1 MDQIIDLRSDTV
13 TLPSPEMRQAIADAA
28 LGDDVYGEDP
38 TVRALEE
45 RAAAILGKE
54 AGLFVPTGTMGNLL
68 AVLTH
73 CRAGDEL
80 ICGRG
85 THTYASEGGGSA
97 RFGGVTTWTV
107 SQTRGRL
114 DPAEVAAAIHP
125 DDAHYTRSR
134 LLIVEQPHGGW
145 VMPLAEL
152 AAITQVARDRGLR
165 VHMDGARLFNAAIAL
180 GVPASEIAGYADTAQ
195 FCVSKGLAAPVG
207 SLLVGPADF
216 IAEARR
222 NRKAVGGG
230 MRQAGIVA
238 AAGLYAV
245 DHMVARLAEDHANA
259 RHLAAGL
266 RDLGWTIDR
275 EEVETNI
282 FFCAPPAGTDP
293 QAFAAALKAQNIM
306 VSSPYVGSRM
316 RLVTHYGITEGEIE
330 RALATFA
337 AVGMGAKVG
346 ASARVGQ
353 R

>member
-1 MDQIIDLRSDTV
+1 MDQVIDLRSDTV
-13 TLPSPEMRQAIADAA
+13 TLPSPEMRRAIADAA

-38 TVRALEE
+38 TVQALEA
-45 RAAAILGKE
+45 RAAALLGKE

-73 CRAGDEL
+73 CRPGDEV

-107 SQTRGRL
+107 AQTRGRL

-125 DDAHYTRSR
+125 NDAHYTRSR

-145 VMPLAEL
+145 VMPLDDL
-152 AAITQVARDRGLR
+152 AAVTAVARGRGLR
-165 VHMDGARLFNAAIAL
+165 VHLDGARIFNAAVAL
-180 GVPASEIAGYADTAQ
+180 GVPASEIAGYADSAQ

-207 SLLVGPADF
+207 SLLVGSADF
-216 IAEARR
+216 IAAARR

-230 MRQAGIVA
+230 MRQVGIVA
-238 AAGLYAV
+238 AGGLYAL
-245 DHMVARLAEDHANA
+245 DHMVERLTEDHANA

-275 EEVETNI
+275 DEVETNL
-282 FFCAPPAGTDP
+282 FFCEPPAGLMP
-293 QAFAAALKAQNIM
+293 REIAAALKERGIL
-306 VSSPYVGSRM
+306 VSSPYAGSRM
-316 RLVTHYGITEGEIE
+316 RLVTHYGITEGDIE
-330 RALATFA
+330 RALAAFA
-337 AVGMGAKVG
+337 AIGAGASVG
-346 ASARVGQ
+346 ATA
-353 R
+353 